1 MSELYVMQKTL
12 QPKELE
18 RRGLLM
24 FDAWAGTF
32 GRVTSSLE
40 IRPEGNGYQMKNR
53 FSQFHNLPELMGM
66 FSMIADIR
74 TADMLELPTPELKT
88 GSPQVIKSVCTPDQK
103 RIVMELA
110 ERAEAI
116 RNGVV
121 DSSQD
126 NFLKLTHEAR
136 LLSIDP
142 RAIDPEIPDDPGTKL
157 NLCAG
162 KVAKIYQETAAD
174 RLTQLIFCDQGT
186 PKYDGSFNF
195 YEAAKTAL
203 IAQGVRAE
211 EITFIHDAKTD
222 VQREQLF
229 EKVRKGEIRI
239 LMGST
244 EKMGTGM
251 NVQEKLIALHHLD
264 VPWRPADLTQRNGR
278 ILRQGNENREVSIFN
293 YITENTFDSYLWQ
306 ILEQKQ
312 RYISQIMTGR
322 SPLRTCEDLDETVL
336 QYAEFKA
343 LATSDP
349 RVKEKM
355 ETDNEINRLTV
366 LKSSWQSQQ
375 AQLQEQASRH
385 YPVRIA
391 RKENEIAVRDEDI
404 RTYQA
409 NKTEDFRMVID
420 GRIHDER
427 TKAAEHLMV
436 CGRRVMKME
445 AGSFLDVGSYAG
457 LTIRLTKPD
466 MGGMK
471 IRLCGKGSY
480 STDYGDSELG
490 NITRIEHLA
499 DRIVSDDKYDREEL
513 ASLKQQL
520 AAAKEQCGKPFP
532 DEERLL
538 ELQKKKV
545 QLDLALEFKE
555 DGEDVM
561 AAEEN
566 GEGSG
571 QGDRKEP
578 PTLEQRIYRKLRL
591 FAAPILDG
599 EAYYM
604 KLQAKGYEDLVVE
617 AIGGEEYSIAHYYDQ
632 NGDSMRDPEITFT
645 IDRENKSI
653 HPVSFLQDGIG
664 VYYETADASPAM
676 VRDLKG
682 FMVQWFTNIKSQK
695 FEQVK
700 IKRYEQEEENSME
713 R

>member
-1 MSELYVMQKTL
+1 M
-12 QPKELE
+12 LE
-18 RRGLLM
+18 PCEGKLSCTVLRGES
-24 FDAWAGTF
+24 G
-32 GRVTSSLE
+32 S
-40 IRPEGNGYQMKNR
+40 N
-53 FSQFHNLPELMGM
+53 
-66 FSMIADIR
+66 
-74 TADMLELPTPELKT
+74 TAD
-88 GSPQVIKSVCTPDQK
+88 
-103 RIVMELA
+103 
-110 ERAEAI
+110 
-116 RNGVV
+116 
-121 DSSQD
+121 
-126 NFLKLTHEAR
+126 
-136 LLSIDP
+136 LLD
-142 RAIDPEIPDDPGTKL
+142 
-157 NLCAG
+157 
-162 KVAKIYQETAAD
+162 
-174 RLTQLIFCDQGT
+174 
-186 PKYDGSFNF
+186 
-195 YEAAKTAL
+195 
-203 IAQGVRAE
+203 
-211 EITFIHDAKTD
+211 
-222 VQREQLF
+222 
-229 EKVRKGEIRI
+229 
-239 LMGST
+239 
-244 EKMGTGM
+244 
-251 NVQEKLIALHHLD
+251 
-264 VPWRPADLTQRNGR
+264 
-278 ILRQGNENREVSIFN
+278 
-293 YITENTFDSYLWQ
+293 Q

-391 RKENEIAVRDEDI
+391 RKENEIAVREEDI
-404 RTYQA
+404 QTYQA
-409 NKTEDFRMVID
+409 NKTENFRMVID

-445 AGSFLDVGSYAG
+445 TGSILGVGSYAG
-457 LTIRLTKPD
+457 FTIRLTKPD

-566 GEGSG
+566 GEENG
-571 QGDRKEP
+571 QGERKEP

-591 FAAPILDG
+591 FAAPVLDG

-617 AIGGEEYSIAHYYDQ
+617 AVGGEEYSIAHYYDQ

-645 IDRENKSI
+645 IDRENRSI
-653 HPVSFLQDGIG
+653 CPVSFLQDDMG
-664 VYYETADASPAM
+664 VYYESENASPAK
-676 VRDLKG
+676 VKDLKE
-682 FMVQWFTNIKSQK
+682 FMVQWFTNIKNQK
-695 FEQVK
+695 FEPVK
-700 IKRYEQEEENSME
+700 IKRYEQEEENGME